1 MFIIGEARG
10 CVRGQVQLTC
20 YLASGKKKKRGDRG
34 ERVSGEGGEERQE
47 REKEIGERKGER
59 QPDGQRERGREGG
72 VCGWEVWWDGV
83 AGSAAFSLAG
93 PGVELVRRVR
103 FLSLAALWDRK
114 VWRAE
119 PPWRSVSFW
128 AQTMGSC
135 LSPPVS
141 SGSLG
146 TQNG

>member
-1 MFIIGEARG
+1 MCEAR
-10 CVRGQVQLTC
+10 VSSQLTC
-20 YLASGKKKKRGDRG
+20 YLASGKKKKKGRQKG
-34 ERVSGEGGEERQE
+34 EGFKGGWGGEERKRKRNRGE
-47 REKEIGERKGER
+47 KGRETARW
-59 QPDGQRERGREGG
+59 RGREGG
-72 VCGWEVWWDGV
+72 VSGWEVWWVGV
-83 AGSAAFSLAG
+83 ARSAAFSLAG
-93 PGVELVRRVR
+93 PGVDLVHRVR

-119 PPWRSVSFW
+119 PPWRNASLW

-135 LSPPVS
+135 LSLPVS